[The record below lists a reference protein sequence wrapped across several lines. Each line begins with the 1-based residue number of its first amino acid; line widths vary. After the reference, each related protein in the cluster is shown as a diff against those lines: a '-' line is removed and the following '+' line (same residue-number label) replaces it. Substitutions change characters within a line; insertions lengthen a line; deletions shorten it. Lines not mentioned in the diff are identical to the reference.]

1 MSKIVRGTLLLTGAT
16 FLSKFLGMIYV
27 VPFNSLVGV
36 KGGTLF
42 NTAYIPYSI
51 FLSFSTVGVPLAVS
65 KFVSKYNS
73 LGDYRT
79 GMRMFRAGMILMF
92 IMGVICFSVMFFS
105 AEWLA
110 GLFISGKDAKIVTV
124 SDVTLVIRLVSFALL
139 IIPSMS
145 IVRGFFQGYESMGPT
160 AVSQVTEQIV
170 RIFFI
175 LAGSVVILYV
185 LDGSVV
191 SAVGFSTFSAFIG
204 AVASGIVLFI
214 YWTKRKANIEQ
225 KIEQQ
230 TVSHHVP
237 LKHLFQE
244 LFRYAGP
251 FVLVGLATSLYQLV
265 DLITFDRAML
275 QAGYREE
282 IRVMTYAAF
291 NFYGHKLVIIPGT
304 IAIGLSLA
312 IIPALTASFVQHKRQ
327 ELIHQINQALQ
338 IILVIVIPAV
348 CGLSILADVSYGSL
362 FGLSDIDINGNILRW
377 YAPVGLLFAM
387 FTVTSSVLQGIN
399 EQRFAVIS
407 LSAGLLM
414 KILFNTILIH
424 SFGAI
429 GAVIAT
435 GLASGTAVVLNM
447 WRIRSAINFSFK
459 QTFKRTALVL
469 IFVLFMLIGVM
480 IVKGLLGI
488 FLDYTESR
496 AAAIITLISCVL
508 VGAGIYLW
516 FAYQSTLL
524 ERTLGNR
531 IRVLD
536 RFFKKR

>member
-1 MSKIVRGTLLLTGAT
+1 
-16 FLSKFLGMIYV
+16 
-27 VPFNSLVGV
+27 
-36 KGGTLF
+36 
-42 NTAYIPYSI
+42 
-51 FLSFSTVGVPLAVS
+51 
-65 KFVSKYNS
+65 
-73 LGDYRT
+73 
-79 GMRMFRAGMILMF
+79 
-92 IMGVICFSVMFFS
+92 
-105 AEWLA
+105 
-110 GLFISGKDAKIVTV
+110 
-124 SDVTLVIRLVSFALL
+124 
-139 IIPSMS
+139 
-145 IVRGFFQGYESMGPT
+145 
-160 AVSQVTEQIV
+160 
-170 RIFFI
+170 
-175 LAGSVVILYV
+175 
-185 LDGSVV
+185 
-191 SAVGFSTFSAFIG
+191 
-204 AVASGIVLFI
+204 
-214 YWTKRKANIEQ
+214 
-225 KIEQQ
+225 
-230 TVSHHVP
+230 
-237 LKHLFQE
+237 
-244 LFRYAGP
+244 
-251 FVLVGLATSLYQLV
+251 
-265 DLITFDRAML
+265 
-275 QAGYREE
+275 
-282 IRVMTYAAF
+282 MTYAAF
-291 NFYGHKLVIIPGT
+291 NFYGHKLVIIAGT

-387 FTVTSSVLQGIN
+387 FTVISSVLQGIN

-407 LSAGLLM
+407 LSVGLLM
-414 KILFNTILIH
+414 RILFNTILIH

-536 RFFKKR
+536 RFFKKRSGVMVLRLDKLLSNMGLGSRKEVKLLFRKKRVTLNGAEVVNG